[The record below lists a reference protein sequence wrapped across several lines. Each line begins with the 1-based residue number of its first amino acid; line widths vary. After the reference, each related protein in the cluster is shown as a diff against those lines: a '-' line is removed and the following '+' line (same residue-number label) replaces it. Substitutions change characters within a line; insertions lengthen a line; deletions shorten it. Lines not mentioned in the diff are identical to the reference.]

1 MTRRGGR
8 RPSRGLLITFEGGE
22 GSGKSTQARLLAR
35 RLEAAGYGVT
45 LTREPAGTEAGR
57 LAWEGIARGG
67 LDPYTELFLFL
78 AARSDHTARVIA
90 PALEAG
96 RVVVCDRFADSTV
109 AYQGY
114 GRGLDPRLLQ
124 RLNRLAT
131 RGLRPDLIFLLDLP
145 VKEGLARQ
153 GRAGNDR
160 DAIGRETV
168 AFHERVRRG
177 YLTLGRAEPR
187 RWAVLDARRPLEEL
201 AEEVWQSAKPLL
213 KRRQLSWNR
222 PSLSKA

>member
-1 MTRRGGR
+1 MAPQSGR
-8 RPSRGLLITFEGGE
+8 RPSPGLLIAFEGGE
-22 GSGKSTQARLLAR
+22 GSGKTTQARLLAR
-35 RLEAAGYGVT
+35 RLEAAGYAVA
-45 LTREPAGTEAGR
+45 LTREPAGTDVGR

-90 PALEAG
+90 PALEKG
-96 RVVVCDRFADSTV
+96 SIVVCDRFADSTV

-131 RGLRPDLIFLLDLP
+131 KGLRPDLIFLLDLP
-145 VKEGLARQ
+145 VEEGLARQ

-177 YLTLGRAEPR
+177 YLALSEAERR
-187 RWAVLDARRPLEEL
+187 RWTVLDARRPLDEL
-201 AEEVWQSAKPLL
+201 SEEVWRRVERLL
-213 KRRQLSWNR
+213 KRR
-222 PSLSKA
+222 